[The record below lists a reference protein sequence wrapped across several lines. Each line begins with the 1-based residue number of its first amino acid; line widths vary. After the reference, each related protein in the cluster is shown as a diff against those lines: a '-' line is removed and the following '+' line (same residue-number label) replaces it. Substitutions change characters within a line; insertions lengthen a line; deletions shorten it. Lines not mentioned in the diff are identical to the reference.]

1 MAHQRS
7 EVDLDSLKNPEG
19 ARESPRLAAVL
30 NPWTAFLQA
39 RPDCRG
45 ASFHFWMFFPESVR
59 LSCSR
64 LMLERVANA
73 RKRHRTN
80 IQDGLPPNEEPHQSC
95 CHAIIVPLSFLSFY
109 LFFLF
114 YTTASSLVL
123 IRWERLLVE
132 AAGSYSH
139 LAAKRDRGW
148 EGEKEAL
155 KRNDRK
161 SNRHCS
167 PR

>member
-7 EVDLDSLKNPEG
+7 EVDLDSLKKTPGG
-19 ARESPRLAAVL
+19 AGESPRLAAVPKPPDRFSPSEAGL
-30 NPWTAFLQA
+30 QTGLVSFL
-39 RPDCRG
+39 DV
-45 ASFHFWMFFPESVR
+45 FPESVR

-64 LMLERVANA
+64 FTPERAANA
-73 RKRHRTN
+73 RKRRRTN
-80 IQDGLPPNEEPHQSC
+80 NQDGLPPNEEPHRSC
-95 CHAIIVPLSFLSFY
+95 RHAVIVPLSFLSF
-109 LFFLF
+109 FLF
-114 YTTASSLVL
+114 YTAASSLVL
-123 IRWERLLVE
+123 IRWERWLVE